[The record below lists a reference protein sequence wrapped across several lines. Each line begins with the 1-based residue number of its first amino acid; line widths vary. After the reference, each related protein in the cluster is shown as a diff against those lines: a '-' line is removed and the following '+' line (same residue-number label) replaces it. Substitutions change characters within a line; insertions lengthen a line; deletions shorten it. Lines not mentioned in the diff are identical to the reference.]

1 MDGEIVEALF
11 RREFG
16 RVVSTLTRIFGPRHL
31 ALAED
36 VAQDA
41 LIKAL
46 QLWPHRGVPANPA
59 AWLILVA
66 RNLALDSLRRE
77 ASLAAKAD
85 EIARALSP
93 AATTPEVIDDQLAMM
108 FLCCHP
114 EIPRDGGIALTLK
127 TVCGFGTGEI
137 ARAFLIQETAA
148 AQRIVR
154 AKKLIRER
162 DLRFELPDHALPA
175 ERLDAVLE
183 TLYLM
188 FNEGY
193 ASGGDQLLR
202 RDLCEEAIR
211 LARLTA
217 GHAATRAPECDALLA
232 LFLLQS
238 AREPARV
245 DERGDLFLLRDQDRS
260 RWDEARIAEGIV
272 RLGRSASGD
281 RLTRYHLEAGIAA
294 EHAAAPDFAS
304 TNWVSIAEQYER
316 LHELNP
322 SPVVALNR
330 AVALAQ
336 AQGAAVGLRELE
348 KIELH
353 PALERYHLLPAA
365 MGALW
370 REMGD
375 AAAAERYFKR
385 ALACECSAPE
395 RRHLER
401 QLAEL
406 TGAGVPGGKAAKQ

>member
-1 MDGEIVEALF
+1 MEGEIVEALF

-16 RVVSTLTRIFGPRHL
+16 RVVSTLTRIFGPRYL
-31 ALAED
+31 AMAED

-46 QLWPHRGVPANPA
+46 QQWPHRGVPANPA
-59 AWLILVA
+59 AWLTQVA
-66 RNLALDSLRRE
+66 KNLALDSLRRE

-93 AATTPEVIDDQLAMM
+93 AATGPEVIDDQLAMM

-114 EIPRDGGIALTLK
+114 EMPREGGIALTLK

-137 ARAFLIQETAA
+137 ARAFLIQEATA

-162 DLRFELPDHALPA
+162 DLTFELPDHTLPR
-175 ERLDAVLE
+175 ERLDSVLE
-183 TLYLM
+183 ALYLM

-211 LARLTA
+211 LARLIA
-217 GHAATRAPECDALLA
+217 GHASTRAPECDALLA

-260 RWDEARIAEGIV
+260 RWDHSRIAEGMH
-272 RLGRSASGD
+272 RLGRSAAGD

-294 EHAAAPDFAS
+294 EHTAAADFAS
-304 TNWVSIAEQYER
+304 TNWASIAEQYEQ

-336 AQGAAVGLRELE
+336 AEGPAVGLRELE
-348 KIELH
+348 KIEHH
-353 PALERYHLLPAA
+353 PALIHYHL
-365 MGALW
+365 
-370 REMGD
+370 
-375 AAAAERYFKR
+375 
-385 ALACECSAPE
+385 
-395 RRHLER
+395 
-401 QLAEL
+401 
-406 TGAGVPGGKAAKQ
+406 

>member
-16 RVVSTLTRIFGPRHL
+16 RVVSTLTRIFGPRYL

-36 VAQDA
+36 VAQEA

-46 QLWPHRGVPANPA
+46 QQWPHRGVPANPA
-59 AWLILVA
+59 AWLTQVA
-66 RNLALDSLRRE
+66 KNLALDSLRRE
-77 ASLAAKAD
+77 ASLAAKAP

-93 AATTPEVIDDQLAMM
+93 AATQPEVIDDQLAMM

-137 ARAFLIQETAA
+137 ARAFLIQETTA

-162 DLRFELPDHALPA
+162 DLTFELPDHQLPRD
-175 ERLDAVLE
+175 RLDSVLE
-183 TLYLM
+183 ALYLM

-217 GHAATRAPECDALLA
+217 SHPATRAPQCDALLA

-245 DERGDLFLLRDQDRS
+245 DDRGDLFLLREQDRS
-260 RWDEARIAEGIV
+260 LWDRSRIAEGILH
-272 RLGRSASGD
+272 LGRCADGD

-294 EHAAAPDFAS
+294 EHGAAPDFAA
-304 TNWVSIAEQYER
+304 TNWASIAEQYEQ
-316 LHELNP
+316 LLALNP

-336 AQGAAVGLRELE
+336 AHGAAAGLRELE
-348 KIELH
+348 KIEHH
-353 PALERYHLLPAA
+353 PALQRYHLLPAA

-370 REMGD
+370 RELGD
-375 AAAAERYFKR
+375 ARAAERYLKR

-395 RRHLER
+395 RRLLEK
-401 QLAEL
+401 QIGEL
-406 TGAGVPGGKAAKQ
+406 SVSFPKVSIPCR

>member
-1 MDGEIVEALF
+1 VEALF

-36 VAQDA
+36 VAQEA

-46 QLWPHRGVPANPA
+46 EQWPHRGVPANPA
-59 AWLILVA
+59 AWLIQVA
-66 RNLALDSLRRE
+66 KNLALDSLRRE

-93 AATTPEVIDDQLAMM
+93 AATAPEVVDDQLAMM

-114 EIPRDGGIALTLK
+114 EIPHDGGIALTLK

-137 ARAFLIQETAA
+137 ARAYLIQETAA

-154 AKKLIRER
+154 AKRLIRER
-162 DLRFELPDHALPA
+162 DLKFELPDHGLPP

-183 TLYLM
+183 SLYLM

-193 ASGGDQLLR
+193 SSGGDQLLR
-202 RDLCEEAIR
+202 RDLCEEATR

-217 GHAATRAPECDALLA
+217 DHEATRAPECDALLA

-245 DERGDLFLLRDQDRS
+245 DERGDLFVLRDQDRS
-260 RWDEARIAEGIV
+260 RWDQGRVAEGIL

-281 RLTRYHLEAGIAA
+281 RLTRYHLEASIAA
-294 EHAAAPDFAS
+294 EHAAAPDFYS
-304 TNWVSIAEQYER
+304 TNWARIAEEYRQLYV
-316 LHELNP
+316 LIP

-336 AQGAAVGLRELE
+336 AQGAAAGLRELE
-348 KIELH
+348 KIERH
-353 PALERYHLLPAA
+353 PALARYHLLPAA
-365 MGALW
+365 MGTLW

-375 AAAAERYFKR
+375 AGRAARYFEQ

-395 RRHLER
+395 RRHLEK

-406 TGAGVPGGKAAKQ
+406 KAFAADLI

>member
-1 MDGEIVEALF
+1 MDGELVEALF

-36 VAQDA
+36 VAQEA

-46 QLWPHRGVPANPA
+46 QQWPHRGVPANPA
-59 AWLILVA
+59 AWLTQVA
-66 RNLALDSLRRE
+66 KNLALDWLRRE

-93 AATTPEVIDDQLAMM
+93 AATEPEVIDDQLAMI

-137 ARAFLIQETAA
+137 ARAFLVQESTA

-162 DLRFELPDHALPA
+162 DLTFELPDHGLPR
-175 ERLDAVLE
+175 ERLDSVLE
-183 TLYLM
+183 ALYLM

-202 RDLCEEAIR
+202 RDLCMEAIR

-217 GHAATRAPECDALLA
+217 DHASTRAPECEALLA

-260 RWDEARIAEGIV
+260 RWDQARIAEGIL

-294 EHAAAPDFAS
+294 EHAAAPAFAS
-304 TNWVSIAEQYER
+304 TDWVSIADQYEQ
-316 LHELNP
+316 LHALNP

-336 AQGAAVGLRELE
+336 AQGAAVGLRELG
-348 KIELH
+348 KIEHH

-370 REMGD
+370 RESGD
-375 AAAAERYFKR
+375 AARAALYFER

-406 TGAGVPGGKAAKQ
+406 ASGATFHG